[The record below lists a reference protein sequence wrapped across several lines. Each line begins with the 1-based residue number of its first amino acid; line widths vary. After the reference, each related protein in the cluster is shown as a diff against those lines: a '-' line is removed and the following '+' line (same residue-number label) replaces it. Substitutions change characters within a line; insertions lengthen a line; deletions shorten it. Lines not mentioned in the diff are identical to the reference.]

1 MLGLTASFP
10 FDPAFIVPAVMAA
23 GAVFLALQTGIGL
36 FTEARTQAIVNR
48 RLQFKDRYSTT
59 SEAMVEL
66 RKSRGLDRDG
76 NLAMSL
82 RWLNQLIVRSGLK
95 FQPAR
100 WVAASLALA
109 ILGAGAAFVYSGI
122 LVAIPAFFLLLV
134 GAPLAV
140 LKYTAQ
146 KRAKALSGQLC
157 DALQIVCRSLEAG
170 HPVATAVSLVAREM
184 PDPIGTEFGMAAD
197 EIAYGMSLTQAIHRM
212 AERIGDP
219 DVELFAA
226 TVRLQEKTGGNL
238 TELLKANTST
248 IRERQTMRLK
258 VKAAS
263 AEGRVSAMILTAAPF
278 LVGGAIHFVSPDF
291 YGRVIDD
298 PLIQYGFS
306 GLFVWLLIGNAVMN
320 KMINFKM

>member
-1 MLGLTASFP
+1 M
-10 FDPAFIVPAVMAA
+10 I
-23 GAVFLALQTGIGL
+23 
-36 FTEARTQAIVNR
+36 
-48 RLQFKDRYSTT
+48 
-59 SEAMVEL
+59 EL

-82 RWLNQLIVRSGLK
+82 RWLNQLIVRSGMK

-100 WVAASLALA
+100 WAAAAFVLATC
-109 ILGAGAAFVYSGI
+109 GAGAAFYYLG
-122 LVAIPAFFLLLV
+122 LFAAIPAFIILLF

-140 LKYTAQ
+140 LKYMAG
-146 KRAKALSGQLC
+146 KRAKALSSQLC
-157 DALQIVCRSLEAG
+157 DALQIACRSLEAG
-170 HPVATAVSLVAREM
+170 HPVATAVMLVAREM
-184 PDPIGTEFGMAAD
+184 PDPIGSEFGMAAD
-197 EIAYGMSLTQAIHRM
+197 EISYGMSLTQAVHRM
-212 AERIGDP
+212 AERVGDP
-219 DVELFAA
+219 DVELFSA

-238 TELLKANTST
+238 TELLKANTGT

-263 AEGRVSAMILTAAPF
+263 AEGRVSALILTAAPF
-278 LVGGAIHFVSPDF
+278 IVGGAIHLISPEF

-298 PLIQYGFS
+298 PLVQYGFA